1 MNATAFLLI
10 TSVVNFTNIKFI
22 NEVLTNIYINM
33 FFQFLIRQKNNSI
46 LKKVGVKRKH
56 SFLWYEIYG

>member
-46 LKKVGVKRKH
+46 LKK
-56 SFLWYEIYG
+56 WE

>member
-33 FFQFLIRQKNNSI
+33 LFQFLIRQKNNSI
-46 LKKVGVKRKH
+46 LKIVGVKRKH